1 MCAVCRAPQATQ
13 PQSCRA
19 RPAPGLSPGGVPALI
34 YPPDAKDKNQAHG
47 SLFLLCTS
55 EHPCPLLGDPSL
67 CFFPPQPALC
77 LAMAAPV
84 AAAAKLRVHVGCGF
98 RQVGLDQQTVK
109 LVCTN
114 RRKQFLLDTA
124 DVALAE

>member
-1 MCAVCRAPQATQ
+1 MSRQVSRGSAGEYQADERAGVAW
-13 PQSCRA
+13 
-19 RPAPGLSPGGVPALI
+19 LSWRVSGR
-34 YPPDAKDKNQAHG
+34 
-47 SLFLLCTS
+47 C
-55 EHPCPLLGDPSL
+55 
-67 CFFPPQPALC
+67 ALC

>member
-1 MCAVCRAPQATQ
+1 M
-13 PQSCRA
+13 
-19 RPAPGLSPGGVPALI
+19 
-34 YPPDAKDKNQAHG
+34 
-47 SLFLLCTS
+47 
-55 EHPCPLLGDPSL
+55 
-67 CFFPPQPALC
+67 
-77 LAMAAPV
+77 